1 MTAVFFKYCMAPAGQ
16 ILPRICQNT
25 STLQMSER
33 QIFLKALHFLLCGV
47 IMKMHY
53 NIITNYGV
61 QSAIDVSY
69 IPIVRNVV
77 VQDNQGTLLR
87 AFPIQGTLLLFK
99 EKGHA

>member
-1 MTAVFFKYCMAPAGQ
+1 
-16 ILPRICQNT
+16 
-25 STLQMSER
+25 
-33 QIFLKALHFLLCGV
+33 
-47 IMKMHY
+47 MKMHY